1 MATKVISV
9 KGHPFYEGKR
19 AKLLSSLTSEGH
31 ILVGNLDSNSQ
42 LISYLRHPNG
52 NRTRI
57 IVTFYWVLLVV
68 NGRLRKVEEIKEAQ
82 EANCNPCMCLSC
94 HVKNPKPI
102 ND

>member
-1 MATKVISV
+1 MATKVINV

-31 ILVGNLDSNSQ
+31 ILVGNLDTDSQ

-52 NRTRI
+52 NRIRI
-57 IVTFYWVLLVV
+57 IVTFYWVLLFV
-68 NGRLRKVEEIKEAQ
+68 NGKLRKVEEIKGTQ
-82 EANCNPCMCLSC
+82 ETSEKPVMCHAC